1 MKRNTILKQK
11 GRGGE
16 MFKVIFHNSLWW
28 VTMATND
35 LTELASNSIY
45 TAKTS
50 TLFECAK
57 GNLVN

>member
-1 MKRNTILKQK
+1 
-11 GRGGE
+11 

-35 LTELASNSIY
+35 LIELASNSIY

-50 TLFECAK
+50 TLLECGK
-57 GNLVN
+57 ENLVN